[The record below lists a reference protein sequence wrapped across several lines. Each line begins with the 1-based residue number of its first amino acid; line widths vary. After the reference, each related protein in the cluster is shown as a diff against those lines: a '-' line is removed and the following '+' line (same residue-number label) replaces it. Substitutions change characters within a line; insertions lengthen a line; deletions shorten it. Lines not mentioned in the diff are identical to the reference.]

1 MIVYA
6 KISIISKTGKL
17 RGGNCSSKTRSLQKA
32 DGKREKC
39 ESLKSEKEKVLEMS
53 IEDYAEKVQNW
64 LIESQWATLYGKN
77 VSNTDMAYALSV
89 RTLDMSKDFSY
100 WFSKEVG
107 LQQRGPWELKKDF
120 FTIEAGK
127 QCYLIPA
134 GREINSV
141 MYCNPSTSQAALYA
155 NYGGLDTLGFAGGYG
170 QAGGGSYGPIGGFY
184 IAQSADI
191 AYMATDLAYKNRLL
205 RGDLTYKV
213 TAGPDGT
220 HIIHLY
226 SVPGS
231 KLSFGSILNA
241 TGSLS
246 LVGCEVWYTYYDT
259 SGKDVDDC
267 RRQNPDVLLTPDQV
281 PLDRIDFA
289 FLNEPT
295 KTIVRKLFIAKAK
308 QTLAMIRGKWSGKLN
323 IMEAEAQLE
332 YSMLQSQGEK
342 EYNDAMDDLGKRL
355 ERMSPS
361 EILKRQAEMMDSM
374 GKILAGKP
382 LKMITV

>member
-1 MIVYA
+1 MI
-6 KISIISKTGKL
+6 KITDEIQALFRK
-17 RGGNCSSKTRSLQKA
+17 CRSELGA
-32 DGKREKC
+32 PVVDVE
-39 ESLKSEKEKVLEMS
+39 LKDEQLCDLLETS

-64 LIESQWATLYGKN
+64 LVMSQWATLYGKD

-89 RTLDMSKDFSY
+89 RTLDMSRDFSY
-100 WFSKEVG
+100 WFSREAG

-120 FTIEAGK
+120 FTVEAGK
-127 QCYLIPA
+127 QSYLVPA

-141 MYCNPSTSQAALYA
+141 MWCNPSTSQAALYA

-226 SVPGS
+226 STPGS
-231 KLSFGSILNA
+231 KLTFGAVLNTMGSI
-241 TGSLS
+241 S

-259 SGKDVDDC
+259 SSAADADDC
-267 RRQNPDVLLTPDQV
+267 RRQNRDVILTPDQV
-281 PLDRIDFA
+281 PLDKIDFA

-295 KTIVRKLFIAKAK
+295 KTIVRKLFFAKAK
-308 QTLAMIRGKWSGKLN
+308 KTLAKIRGKWSGKMS
-323 IMEAEAQLE
+323 IMDAEAVMD
-332 YSMLQSQGEK
+332 YNMLFNEGEK
-342 EYNDAMDDLGKRL
+342 EYDKAMEELVKRL
-355 ERMSPS
+355 EQMSPW
-361 EILKRQAEMMDSM
+361 EILKRQAEIAESM
-374 GKILAGKP
+374 EAILKGKP
-382 LKMITV
+382 LKMINC